1 MIITSA
7 DCAER
12 RTAVLRLSPK
22 VSAAIGLMDERM
34 ELVVIS
40 LFTGKVV
47 GLDTGWT
54 IGPPVG
60 GAGVSASAGASV
72 RVDGVLDVAS
82 RF

>member
-1 MIITSA
+1 
-7 DCAER
+7 
-12 RTAVLRLSPK
+12 
-22 VSAAIGLMDERM
+22 M

-40 LFTGKVV
+40 LFTGDVV
-47 GLDTGWT
+47 GLDTGWI

-60 GAGVSASAGASV
+60 GAGVSASAGTSV